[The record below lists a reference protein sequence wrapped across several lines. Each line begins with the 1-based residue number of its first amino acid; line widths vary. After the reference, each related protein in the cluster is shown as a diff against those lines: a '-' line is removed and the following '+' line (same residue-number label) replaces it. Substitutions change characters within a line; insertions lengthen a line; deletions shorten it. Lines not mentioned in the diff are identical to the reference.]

1 MLQASSNSVGF
12 LQSMVVYRMLT
23 KLFLVNVY
31 YCLIIDK
38 SLNRFQF
45 GKFQLKI
52 LKALLIIEEY
62 LGKI

>member
-45 GKFQLKI
+45 GKSQLKI